1 MIYPEHQGTLRI
13 LSTKMSDGYK
23 HLGKPTI
30 CCVKMVFSQ
39 KPAKMFGAVGTLC
52 PLREV
57 AADKLQVLQ
66 SSCLQHFNISLY
78 TTFHFVF
85 QQANISILVFSISP
99 KLAVHKTGQMIPLC

>member
-1 MIYPEHQGTLRI
+1 
-13 LSTKMSDGYK
+13 MSHGYS
-23 HLGKPTI
+23 HLGKLTI
-30 CCVKMVFSQ
+30 CCVKMVFS
-39 KPAKMFGAVGTLC
+39 KNPAKMFGAVGTLC

-85 QQANISILVFSISP
+85 NLSASYHLNPCLQHFTQVGCS
-99 KLAVHKTGQMIPLC
+99 

>member
-1 MIYPEHQGTLRI
+1 
-13 LSTKMSDGYK
+13 MSHGYS
-23 HLGKPTI
+23 HLGKLTI
-30 CCVKMVFSQ
+30 CCVKMLL
-39 KPAKMFGAVGTLC
+39 AKMFGAVGTLC

-85 QQANISILVFSISP
+85 NISAS
-99 KLAVHKTGQMIPLC
+99 

>member
-1 MIYPEHQGTLRI
+1 
-13 LSTKMSDGYK
+13 
-23 HLGKPTI
+23 
-30 CCVKMVFSQ
+30 MVFSQ

-85 QQANISILVFSISP
+85 NISAS
-99 KLAVHKTGQMIPLC
+99 

>member
-1 MIYPEHQGTLRI
+1 
-13 LSTKMSDGYK
+13 
-23 HLGKPTI
+23 
-30 CCVKMVFSQ
+30 MVFS
-39 KPAKMFGAVGTLC
+39 KNPTEMFGAVGTLC

-85 QQANISILVFSISP
+85 NISAS
-99 KLAVHKTGQMIPLC
+99 